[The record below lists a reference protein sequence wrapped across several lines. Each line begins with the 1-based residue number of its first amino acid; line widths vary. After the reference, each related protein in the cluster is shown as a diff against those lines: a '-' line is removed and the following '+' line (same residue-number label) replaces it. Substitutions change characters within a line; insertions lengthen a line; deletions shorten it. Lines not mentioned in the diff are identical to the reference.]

1 MLCRFLKIPGQ
12 LSLFHGLVLKMWKKS
27 KIFYEFQDFFTIN
40 FFEFFLICSRE
51 LLFLLLQCCISAKE
65 NVIESRFIACYWN
78 NLRVETFCFII
89 NVQSQQFQV
98 QPYSSRKLVTDINV
112 MEKYTFSDCAPDGF
126 LHSWYYLHSW
136 ALSGVWKFLHVHQC
150 K

>member
-78 NLRVETFCFII
+78 MNACRNFLLYYQCSIKTISSTTLFKQKISNRHKCHGEIYIFRLRTRWIFAFLILLTFL
-89 NVQSQQFQV
+89 S
-98 QPYSSRKLVTDINV
+98 
-112 MEKYTFSDCAPDGF
+112 TFRCLEVSTCTP
-126 LHSWYYLHSW
+126 
-136 ALSGVWKFLHVHQC
+136 V
-150 K
+150 